1 MNSVQ
6 YFSAIKLGYI
16 YKRMLKPVLF
26 KFDPEFVHDRFTN
39 VGVLLGSNPIT
50 RGITSFYLKYSNKI
64 LEQEV
69 LGIQFKNPV
78 GLSAGFDKNAQ
89 LLKIIPSVGF
99 GHMEVGSVT
108 AESYEG
114 NEKPRLKRLPKSKA
128 LVVYYGLKNI
138 GVDKII
144 ERLQKIRHTDFKYS
158 VSIAKTNCLKTAS
171 EDAGIEDYA
180 ISLEKLSKANL
191 GDFYTINISCP
202 NTFGG
207 EPFTTPKLLN
217 KLLVRLDR
225 VKHDK
230 PVFIKMPINLEWK
243 DFNDLL
249 VVASKHNVQGVIIGN
264 LTKARD
270 PKLILDKLP
279 EDQKGGISGLP
290 TQNLCNDLIKKTY
303 ANYKDRFIIVGVGG
317 IFSAEDAYEKIKL
330 GASLLQMITGMIFEG
345 PQVIGSINRGLA
357 KLIAKDGY
365 KNISEAIGSYH
376 K

>member
-1 MNSVQ
+1 
-6 YFSAIKLGYI
+6 
-16 YKRMLKPVLF
+16 
-26 KFDPEFVHDRFTN
+26 
-39 VGVLLGSNPIT
+39 
-50 RGITSFYLKYSNKI
+50 
-64 LEQEV
+64 
-69 LGIQFKNPV
+69 
-78 GLSAGFDKNAQ
+78 
-89 LLKIIPSVGF
+89 
-99 GHMEVGSVT
+99 
-108 AESYEG
+108 
-114 NEKPRLKRLPKSKA
+114 
-128 LVVYYGLKNI
+128 
-138 GVDKII
+138 
-144 ERLQKIRHTDFKYS
+144 
-158 VSIAKTNCLKTAS
+158 
-171 EDAGIEDYA
+171 
-180 ISLEKLSKANL
+180 
-191 GDFYTINISCP
+191 
-202 NTFGG
+202 
-207 EPFTTPKLLN
+207 
-217 KLLVRLDR
+217 
-225 VKHDK
+225 
-230 PVFIKMPINLEWK
+230 MPINLEWK

-290 TQNLCNDLIKKTY
+290 TQKLCNDLIKKTY